1 MEENEVL
8 KKEVEGVVF
17 RCLEMKCM
25 VEKLEVDLMSVRKEF
40 EQEVEYLCEVKD
52 NDFRIL

>member
-1 MEENEVL
+1 
-8 KKEVEGVVF
+8 
-17 RCLEMKCM
+17 M

>member
-8 KKEVEGVVF
+8 KKEVEGVVL

-40 EQEVEYLCEVKD
+40 E
-52 NDFRIL
+52 